1 MLTQRTACGLASGTD
16 ATGAV
21 VAATEIVPGGA
32 REGGEAGVQ
41 GASDVELG
49 VTFLMSAAMTP
60 LSERRVNRVIRGG
73 GGGGRARE
81 GGARGECR

>member
-1 MLTQRTACGLASGTD
+1 
-16 ATGAV
+16 
-21 VAATEIVPGGA
+21 
-32 REGGEAGVQ
+32 
-41 GASDVELG
+41 
-49 VTFLMSAAMTP
+49 MSAAMTP